1 MKNNYRAFDVVR
13 VDFGDAEFAGEQ
25 AGVRPALII
34 QNLKGNLYS
43 NTTIVLPFTT
53 KIKHLGQETHSL
65 FKKNKENGLTR
76 DSMLLG
82 ECVRQISEERIIKK
96 IGRITSLSEKL
107 EAKRVYDA
115 NFEKNLIE
123 EEEQQNESEKN
134 NGKRSQKSNT

>member
-115 NFEKNLIE
+115 NFENIE
-123 EEEQQNESEKN
+123 EQEENESKKN
-134 NGKRSQKSNT
+134 NSKRSQKGNT

>member
-13 VDFGDAEFAGEQ
+13 VDFGDAEFDGEQ

-115 NFEKNLIE
+115 NFENIE
-123 EEEQQNESEKN
+123 EQEENESKKN
-134 NGKRSQKSNT
+134 NSKRSQKGNT

>member
-25 AGVRPALII
+25 AGIRPALII

-43 NTTIVLPFTT
+43 STTIVLPFTT

-115 NFEKNLIE
+115 NFENIE
-123 EEEQQNESEKN
+123 EQENESKKN
-134 NGKRSQKSNT
+134 NSKRSQKSNT